1 MIDNTLPA
9 LCSSALAIGVFHTLL
24 GPDHY
29 LPFVALSKARAW
41 SWRRTLVITA
51 GFGLAH
57 TLGTVL
63 LGAAGLTLGLQLGWL
78 QSVEALRGDLAAKG
92 LLAIGILYTAWALWR
107 LARHRPTRHH
117 TPTYTHIHAGAPG
130 HSHQHSGHSP
140 EHSGHLHDHGADGHT
155 HGPLLAP
162 LTQRVANKL
171 APNRQH
177 PHAHRH
183 EHPAPVLSWGLFLVF
198 VFGPCE
204 ALIPLLMYP
213 AAHHDAAGVAL
224 VTLVFVLATVSTMLM
239 AVSFSLWGLAKLK
252 VERLTPYADVLAGA
266 TLSLCGGAIL
276 AGL

>member
-63 LGAAGLTLGLQLGWL
+63 LGAAGLALGLQLGWL

-107 LARHRPTRHH
+107 LARHRPT
-117 TPTYTHIHAGAPG
+117 PT
-130 HSHQHSGHSP
+130 SM
-140 EHSGHLHDHGADGHT
+140 L
-155 HGPLLAP
+155 
-162 LTQRVANKL
+162 
-171 APNRQH
+171 
-177 PHAHRH
+177 AHRGTRM
-183 EHPAPVLSWGLFLVF
+183 STTGTCMTT
-198 VFGPCE
+198 GP
-204 ALIPLLMYP
+204 M
-213 AAHHDAAGVAL
+213 
-224 VTLVFVLATVSTMLM
+224 
-239 AVSFSLWGLAKLK
+239 
-252 VERLTPYADVLAGA
+252 A
-266 TLSLCGGAIL
+266 TLTAHCWRR
-276 AGL
+276 

>member
-1 MIDNTLPA
+1 MTDTTLSA
-9 LCSSALAIGVFHTLL
+9 LCSSAVAIGVFHTLL

-41 SWRRTLVITA
+41 SWRRTLLITT

-63 LGAAGLTLGLQLGWL
+63 LGAAGLALGLQLGWL
-78 QSVEALRGDLAAKG
+78 NGVEALRGDLAAKG
-92 LLAIGILYTAWALWR
+92 LLGLGLAYTAWAVWR
-107 LARHRPTRHH
+107 LARHRPTHHH
-117 TPTYTHIHAGAPG
+117 TPTYTHIHAGEPG
-130 HSHQHSGHSP
+130 HSHEHSDHSP
-140 EHSGHLHDHGADGHT
+140 EQSGHLHDHGADGHT

-171 APNRQH
+171 APNRKH

-183 EHPAPVLSWGLFLVF
+183 ELPAPILSWGLFLVF

-213 AAHHDAAGVAL
+213 AAHHDAAGVGL
-224 VTLVFVLATVSTMLM
+224 VTLVFVIATVTTMLT
-239 AVSFSLWGLAKLK
+239 AVSLSLWGLAKLK

-276 AGL
+276 AGA

>member
-1 MIDNTLPA
+1 METTLSA

-41 SWRRTLVITA
+41 SRRRTLLITA
-51 GFGLAH
+51 GFGFAH
-57 TLGTVL
+57 TVGTVL
-63 LGAAGLTLGLQLGWL
+63 LGAAGLALGLQLGWL

-117 TPTYTHIHAGAPG
+117 TPTYTHIHSGEPG
-130 HSHQHSGHSP
+130 HSHAHGDDLQGHGHGHRHDLGAHGHS
-140 EHSGHLHDHGADGHT
+140 

-162 LTQRVANKL
+162 LMQRLANKL
-171 APNRQH
+171 APSCVH

-183 EHPAPVLSWGLFLVF
+183 ELPAPILSWGLFLVF

-224 VTLVFVLATVSTMLM
+224 VTLVFVIATVSTMLT
-239 AVSFSLWGLAKLK
+239 AVSLSLWGLAKLK